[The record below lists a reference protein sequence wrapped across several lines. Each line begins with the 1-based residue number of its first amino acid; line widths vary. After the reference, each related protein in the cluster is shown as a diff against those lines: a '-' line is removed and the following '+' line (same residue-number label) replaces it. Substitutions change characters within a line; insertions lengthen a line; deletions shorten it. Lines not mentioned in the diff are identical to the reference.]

1 MAGKKAVAAA
11 ATSRVEDSAPFSGGA
26 DLIKRFPTAGL
37 YKELYWTGSFA
48 EYLDMVRQNPLIVR
62 NAFQRVYDMVVGFGY
77 EDYEKFRER
86 VRRWKFFD
94 DAEGNGRDAVYG
106 IDKELNKL
114 VELLKAGAEGY
125 GTDRRILLMHGP
137 VGSAKSTI
145 ARLIKRGYE
154 RYSKK
159 QEGALY
165 TFELWDPETNDWVQS
180 PMHEEPL
187 KLIPEDIRNDFVRE
201 LFSGVKLRYP
211 ITTHKGILD
220 PASRKYFNILMEE
233 AKGDWERVVAEK
245 VRVRRLVISEKDRV
259 GIGTFQPKDE
269 KSQDATELTGDINYR
284 KIAQYGSDSD
294 PRAFNFDGEF
304 NIANRGIIEFVELLK
319 LETAF
324 LYDLLTAAQ
333 EKQIKPRK
341 FNQTDIDEVILGHT
355 NNPEYK
361 KLQNNELMEAFRDRT
376 IKIDVGYN
384 LELKE
389 EMRIYERDF
398 TEPVKHVAP
407 HTIRVA
413 SMWAILTRLKEP
425 KNSNITLM
433 QKLKLYDGKTLP
445 GYTIDNVTELRQEGK
460 DLGEG
465 MTGISPRFIQ
475 DKLSACLASEEFTHV
490 SPFILMNEI
499 REGLKNHPLID
510 SKEARE
516 RFETLLADV
525 EEEYTDI
532 VKNEVQRAICA
543 DEEAIGRLC
552 ANYVD
557 NVKAFCQKERIRN
570 KYTGQEEEP
579 DEQLMRSIEEKID
592 IPNSRKEDFRKELM
606 NYIGALAIDGKK
618 FHYWNNERLQKALE
632 MKLFEDSR
640 NTINLSTMMTN
651 VIDADTQSKIDIVRE
666 RLIKQ
671 YGYNQESASDVLNYV
686 ASIFTRGDVKNRK

>member
-1 MAGKKAVAAA
+1 MAGNRKVAAA
-11 ATSRVEDSAPFSGGA
+11 ATMSAPFSGGA
-26 DLIKRFPTAGL
+26 DLLKRHSVADL
-37 YKELYWTGSFA
+37 YKKLYWTGTFA
-48 EYLDMVRQNPLIVR
+48 EYLDMVRQNPLIAR
-62 NAFQRVYDMVVGFGY
+62 NAFQRVYDMVTSFGF

-94 DAEGNGRDAVYG
+94 DAEGNGKDAVFG

-145 ARLIKRGYE
+145 ARLLKRGLE
-154 RYSKK
+154 RYSRKE
-159 QEGALY
+159 EGALY
-165 TFELWDPETNDWVQS
+165 TFEIFDPETNSWIQS

-187 KLIPEDIRNDFVRE
+187 KLIPEEIRETFVRE
-201 LFSGVKLRYP
+201 LFDGVKLRYP

-220 PASRKYFNILMEE
+220 PASRKYLSILMEQ
-233 AKGDWERVVAEK
+233 AKGDWQQVVSEK

-389 EMRIYERDF
+389 EMRIYDRDF
-398 TEPVKHVAP
+398 ASPVKHIAP

-413 SMWAILTRLKEP
+413 SMWAIMTRLKEP

-445 GYTIDNVTELRQEGK
+445 GYTIDNVTELRSEGK
-460 DLGEG
+460 ELGEG
-465 MTGISPRFIQ
+465 MHGISPRFIQ

-499 REGLKNHPLID
+499 KDGLKNHPLID

-557 NVKAFCQKERIRN
+557 NVKAYCQKERIRN

-579 DEQLMRSIEEKID
+579 DESLMRSIEEKID
-592 IPNSRKEDFRKELM
+592 IPNSRKDDFRKELM

-640 NTINLSTMMTN
+640 NTINLSTMMTD
-651 VIDADTQSKIDIVRE
+651 VIDADTQSKIDIVKE

-671 YGYNQESASDVLNYV
+671 YGYNQESAADVLNYV